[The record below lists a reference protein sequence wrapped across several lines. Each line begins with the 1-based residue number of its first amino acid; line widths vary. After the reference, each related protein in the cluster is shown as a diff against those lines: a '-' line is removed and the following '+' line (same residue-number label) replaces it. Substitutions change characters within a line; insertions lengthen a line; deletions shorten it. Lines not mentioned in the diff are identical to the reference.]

1 MKATWI
7 RLMGVVALAAV
18 PALAQAQ
25 GTPEVGVVTTLQGQA
40 TVARASTTSPL
51 PLKFRD
57 SIFEKDRINTG
68 EKSIV
73 KVLMGGRAIVTVREL
88 SVLTVTE
95 EVGRTVVN
103 LESGKIAV
111 GVAKQRM
118 KPGETFEV
126 HTPNAVAAVRGTVFI
141 VEVTRQGAQAGGG
154 NLAASTQVTTVN
166 GTVQVGAAAAS
177 SALVNV
183 NALQRVGVVG
193 TNLGALQIVTP
204 QQLSQ
209 LVGTFTAN
217 RQISPHQGAW
227 SSVSGKQAGQ
237 VVALVSALTGTEVK
251 NASETADTKASNR
264 STWLPAKG
272 DFVPA
277 KGDFVIE
284 QPKTVKTTTQ
294 VIANGGFESGAFSP
308 GWNLAGTGA
317 VIGSF
322 GQFTAPDGQFMG
334 FVSSGPGS
342 LPDPTGRF
350 TQSSSLSQ
358 PFQVTA
364 GTLYTVKATFNFVS
378 NEYPFWVNL
387 AANNSPF
394 NDAMGISVK
403 GPGGQT
409 TQLTQLQV
417 NSAFSPTQVSTQN
430 VSVAGFTAGGDCAT
444 CGWGFT
450 GFKTVSFSWLAP
462 SSGEAALV
470 FEVGDVGDVL
480 FPSGV
485 LVDDVSVLQDPPL
498 FLLQGGQNLVR
509 TSTDPLVEFTG
520 GSATFDSVMVVA
532 GGSTASLAGPLLRAT
547 DTNLTIPTSLL
558 TVLPGGSFSSTTTD
572 PLVSVNGGT
581 HAFGTD
587 VAMFDIAGSGTALD
601 ADSGL
606 MLATTEAL
614 KTNGPLFEADGASV
628 TTHQVVRLDQALLE
642 ASAPLLHLKN
652 GSQLTSASDA
662 IALGDQSRLTS
673 NASALVAL
681 NASKMLVSTGSLVN
695 VSGASVLNVSGNL
708 VSLSNGSALSILN
721 GSVLTVSG
729 NSLASIGGSLVSF
742 GGSGGNLLSVSNN
755 YCGGSCAMIGGIP
768 VALLNGA
775 TASNVSIGAGAI
787 QNPNLGSVHLGSP
800 STALVTVSGAG
811 SKVTI
816 GKK

>member
-1 MKATWI
+1 MKATWFK
-7 RLMGVVALAAV
+7 LMASVMAFVALPTLAH
-18 PALAQAQ
+18 AQA
-25 GTPEVGVVTTLQGQA
+25 TPEVGVVTTLQGQA
-40 TVARASTTSPL
+40 TVARASATSPL

-88 SVLTVTE
+88 SVLTITE

-141 VEVTRQGAQAGGG
+141 VEVSRQGAQAGGG
-154 NLAASTQVTTVN
+154 TLAAGTQVTTVN
-166 GTVQVGAAAAS
+166 GTVQVGAPAAS

-193 TNLGALQIVTP
+193 TNLGPLQTVTP

-217 RQISPHQGAW
+217 RQVSPHQAAW
-227 SSVSGKQAGQ
+227 ASMSGKQAGQ
-237 VVALVSALTGTEVK
+237 VVALASALTGTDVK
-251 NASETADTKASNR
+251 SESDTKGSNDG
-264 STWLPAKG
+264 SKWLPAKG
-272 DFVPA
+272 DFH
-277 KGDFVIE
+277 DFHFI
-284 QPKTVKTTTQ
+284 KTTTQ
-294 VIANGGFESGAFSP
+294 VTANGGFESGAFAP
-308 GWNLAGTGA
+308 GWNLVGTGA

-322 GQFTAPDGQFMG
+322 GQFKAPDGQFMG
-334 FVSSGPGS
+334 FISSGPGS
-342 LPDPTGRF
+342 ASDPTGRF

-358 PFQVTA
+358 PFQATA

-378 NEYPFWVNL
+378 NEYPFWVSQPGN
-387 AANNSPF
+387 PF

-417 NSAFSPTQVSTQN
+417 NSAFSPTQVSTQK
-430 VSVAGFTAGGDCAT
+430 VSVAGFTAGGDCET
-444 CGWGFT
+444 CGWGYT

-462 SSGEAALV
+462 SSGDAALV
-470 FEVGDVGDVL
+470 FEVGDVGETA
-480 FPSGV
+480 FPSG
-485 LVDDVSVLQDPPL
+485 LLIDDVFVVQDPPL
-498 FLLQGGQNLVR
+498 FLLQGGKNLVR
-509 TSTDPLVEFTG
+509 TSPDPLVEFTG

-558 TVLPGGSFSSTTTD
+558 TVLPGGSFSSTTTG

-581 HAFGTD
+581 HALGTA

-628 TTHQVVRLDQALLE
+628 TTNQVVRLDQALLE

-662 IALGDQSRLTS
+662 IALGDQSRLTA

-681 NASKMLVSTGSLVN
+681 NASKMIVSMGSLVN

-708 VSLSNGSALSILN
+708 VSLSNGSALSLLN
-721 GSVLTVSG
+721 GSLLAVSG
-729 NSLASIGGSLVSF
+729 NSLANIGGSLVSF

-755 YCGGSCAMIGGIP
+755 NCGGSCTVISGIP

-787 QNPNLGSVHLGSP
+787 QNPNLGSVQLGSP
-800 STALVTVSGAG
+800 STALITVSGAG
-811 SKVTI
+811 SKVSI